1 MSTLIIRD
9 LGDHLAEKLKRE
21 AKKRDLSVNRFLH
34 QIVERALQSP
44 MSASPVVAGKV
55 QLPKRNDL
63 GRLAGSWSQAEY
75 QEFMENTRHFSEI
88 EPEMWR

>member
-9 LGDHLAEKLKRE
+9 LDDQLAARLKRE

-34 QIVERALQSP
+34 QIVEHALQTP
-44 MSASPVVAGKV
+44 KVANPVSAGEV

-75 QEFMENTRHFSEI
+75 EEFMENTRHFSEI